1 MNEIEAKTSSYH
13 KYYEPKE
20 NDGICVVCK
29 KNESIDDLLKRFRK
43 KYSKSGLARELR
55 ERMAFEK
62 PSDRKRRKRVQAQR
76 LREKEEEKVREMHD
90 RYVKKKQRYA
100 RKEAKRHD
108 RSTRNKSS
116 SKTLTSEQDTG
127 RDSSAE

>member
-1 MNEIEAKTSSYH
+1 MSSYH

-20 NDGICVVCK
+20 GNGICVVRK
-29 KNESIDDLLKRFRK
+29 KNESMDELLKRFRK

-76 LREKEEEKVREMHD
+76 LREKEEEKVKEMHD

-116 SKTLTSEQDTG
+116 SKTFTEEQDTG
-127 RDSSAE
+127 RDSSTE